1 MGITTML
8 RSATISEGMEAALS
22 VTTVTVFKEAAS
34 AEGRFLL
41 AGQRAGGAGRVTRRG
56 GARPRG
62 PSGDTAGRGPLR
74 GRTRPASGTRSS
86 HLLSFHPTDERGHG
100 PRIVAQPVAGADDDP
115 QVGPAIG
122 GVDQGTGV

>member
-8 RSATISEGMEAALS
+8 RSATMSEGMEAALS

-74 GRTRPASGTRSS
+74 GRTRPASGTRESS
-86 HLLSFHPTDERGHG
+86 TGSLGLR
-100 PRIVAQPVAGADDDP
+100 AGGLG
-115 QVGPAIG
+115 VGL
-122 GVDQGTGV
+122 GTGLGQLLGAPGDEPGAAEHDQARRGQD